1 MGKKSSIVNIL
12 DSKFNFTNPKS
23 NFSTNIVITIKR
35 KLIKWPQPNKIFRF
49 RKKKIKLYYRK

>member
-49 RKKKIKLYYRK
+49 RQKKNIKLY